1 MEKQE
6 FITTVAALVAKYAR
20 GYGILVHS
28 PIIAQ
33 GVIESNWGNS
43 TLSTKYHNYFGLKC
57 GSKWTGKS
65 VNMRTNEEY
74 TPGTLTQINDN
85 FRVYESME
93 EGVKDY
99 FEFIR
104 ITRYQNL
111 KGITD
116 PRKYLGTIK
125 ADGYAT
131 SSKYVENNMR
141 IVEQY
146 NLSRYDK
153 GEETMAKLASSAIG
167 QARAWVGR
175 NEASGSHREIIDT
188 YNAHK
193 PLARGYAVKHTDA
206 WCATFISAVAIKCG
220 LTSIIPTEC
229 GCGQM
234 IALLKALGEWI
245 ENENRTPNAGD
256 IIFYDWDDNGTGDN
270 TGWPDHVGIVEKV
283 RDNTITVIE
292 GNISNS
298 VGRRTLAVNGRYI
311 RGYGVPKY
319 DEEQADQET
328 TKSVETVAKEVI
340 AGKWGN
346 GTDRKNSL
354 EAAGYNYNA
363 VQAAVNQIASG
374 TAVTPTKS
382 IAEVAREVINGLWGN
397 GTDRKGKLEAAG
409 YNYAE
414 VQRKVNALLK

>member
-33 GVIESNWGNS
+33 GVTESNWGNS

-93 EGVKDY
+93 EGVKGY

-116 PRKYLGTIK
+116 PRNYLETIK

-131 SSKYVENNMR
+131 STKYVENNMR

-146 NLSRYDK
+146 NLSQYDK

-206 WCATFISAVAIKCG
+206 WCAIFISAVAIKCG